1 LAQILALIR
10 DRIFAH
16 IFGAGSVLDLYYA
29 SFRVPDLV
37 FVTVSSLVSV
47 SVLVPFLAGSDTEDK
62 TKKSI
67 NSLFTFFFLL
77 MSVVISIVAYFMP
90 QLIKLF
96 VPGITDPI
104 MITMSRILLMSPLIL
119 GISNLCGGIIQA
131 KRRFLSYALSPIFY
145 NVGIIL
151 GLVVFYKPYG
161 LPGLMYGVVLGAALH
176 LLIQL
181 PAVMNEKLIPR
192 FTTKIEWNSIRKIFL
207 LSVPRTLTLANT
219 QLVMLYCVSL
229 ASLFAAGSIS
239 VFMFAYNLQSVP
251 LAIIGVSYSLAAFP
265 TLSKLWHEQDQVS
278 FRRELWAGV
287 RHILFWSIPVIV
299 LFIILRA
306 QVVRTILGSGAF
318 SWEDTRLTAAA
329 LALFAVSVAAQSI
342 ILIFIRALYAMGKT
356 AKPFLYACIG
366 SAVSILVIYIG
377 FNTEFGQIILHAS
390 AAYLKVTDIM
400 DTRVLV
406 LPLAFSVGIIIQAAL
421 LWSFCQKTC
430 GIEKGVFSSLW
441 QSLIASVAIGYIA
454 YIGLNIFDK
463 VFNIDTFLGIFL
475 QGLCAGIM
483 GIIAGIIILVII
495 GNSEIRV
502 VWATLHSKIWK
513 SKAITENEP
522 ELL

>member
-1 LAQILALIR
+1 
-10 DRIFAH
+10 
-16 IFGAGSVLDLYYA
+16 
-29 SFRVPDLV
+29 
-37 FVTVSSLVSV
+37 
-47 SVLVPFLAGSDTEDK
+47 
-62 TKKSI
+62 
-67 NSLFTFFFLL
+67 
-77 MSVVISIVAYFMP
+77 
-90 QLIKLF
+90 
-96 VPGITDPI
+96 
-104 MITMSRILLMSPLIL
+104 
-119 GISNLCGGIIQA
+119 
-131 KRRFLSYALSPIFY
+131 
-145 NVGIIL
+145 
-151 GLVVFYKPYG
+151 
-161 LPGLMYGVVLGAALH
+161 
-176 LLIQL
+176 
-181 PAVMNEKLIPR
+181 
-192 FTTKIEWNSIRKIFL
+192 
-207 LSVPRTLTLANT
+207 
-219 QLVMLYCVSL
+219 
-229 ASLFAAGSIS
+229 
-239 VFMFAYNLQSVP
+239 
-251 LAIIGVSYSLAAFP
+251 
-265 TLSKLWHEQDQVS
+265 
-278 FRRELWAGV
+278 
-287 RHILFWSIPVIV
+287 
-299 LFIILRA
+299 
-306 QVVRTILGSGAF
+306 
-318 SWEDTRLTAAA
+318 
-329 LALFAVSVAAQSI
+329 
-342 ILIFIRALYAMGKT
+342 MGKT

-463 VFNIDTFLGIFL
+463 VFDIDTFLGIFL